1 MGFSDRVLG
10 KKNVNGGPHIESVSP
25 VLALAGGE
33 VRIAGS
39 GLRPPQWQRPRVQFG
54 DVEGGI
60 VISSDSFLV
69 ARVPE
74 GATSG
79 PVIVTANG
87 HVSNAHTVKVA
98 VPSPKICTR

>member
-39 GLRPPQWQRPRVQFG
+39 GLCN
-54 DVEGGI
+54 
-60 VISSDSFLV
+60 L
-69 ARVPE
+69 
-74 GATSG
+74 ATSRAG
-79 PVIVTANG
+79 
-87 HVSNAHTVKVA
+87 S
-98 VPSPKICTR
+98 